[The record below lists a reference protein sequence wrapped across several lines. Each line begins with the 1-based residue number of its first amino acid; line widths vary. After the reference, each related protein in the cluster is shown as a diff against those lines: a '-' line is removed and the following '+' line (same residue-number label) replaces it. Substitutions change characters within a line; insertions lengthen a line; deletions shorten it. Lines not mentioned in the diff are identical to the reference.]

1 MSIDRFQRS
10 FKLNS
15 NSKFRTYGLNHL
27 IRFAKTQILVRIYH
41 NPRCRKSRQALQ
53 LLETLENNY
62 EVIEYLKTP
71 LKFEELKIILKKLN
85 LKPVDLIRK
94 SENIFKEKYKDK
106 KLTEEQWIEA
116 MIINPALIER
126 PILVK
131 GDMAIIGRPP
141 ENIKTLY

>member
-1 MSIDRFQRS
+1 M
-10 FKLNS
+10 
-15 NSKFRTYGLNHL
+15 
-27 IRFAKTQILVRIYH
+27 VRIYH

>member
-1 MSIDRFQRS
+1 M
-10 FKLNS
+10 
-15 NSKFRTYGLNHL
+15 
-27 IRFAKTQILVRIYH
+27 VRIYH

-71 LKFEELKIILKKLN
+71 LKFEELKSILKKLH

>member
-1 MSIDRFQRS
+1 M
-10 FKLNS
+10 
-15 NSKFRTYGLNHL
+15 
-27 IRFAKTQILVRIYH
+27 
-41 NPRCRKSRQALQ
+41 
-53 LLETLENNY
+53 ENNY